1 MAIKIGI
8 TGGIGSGKSVVA
20 HLFRIM
26 GIPVYDTDHEAKQL
40 TATNEQIRQKLTCL
54 LGHDIYQNNML
65 NREMLATYIFG
76 NPQHLQE
83 VNRIIH
89 PCVKAHFR
97 HWVAQQKGND
107 FAAMESA
114 ILIESGFISET
125 DIIVM
130 VHASE
135 DIRLQR
141 CMERDQADAESIRK
155 RMASQMPDEKKLQY
169 ADYVIHNDGIRPLIP
184 QVEMAIRTLQKRFL

>member
-40 TATNEQIRQKLTCL
+40 TATNEQIRRELTRL
-54 LGHDIYQNNML
+54 LGNNIYKGDAL
-65 NREMLATYIFG
+65 NRQLLAEYIFG
-76 NPQHLQE
+76 NTEHLQQI
-83 VNRIIH
+83 NHIIH
-89 PCVKAHFR
+89 PRVRDDFR
-97 HWVAQQKGND
+97 HWAAQQGNFR
-107 FAAMESA
+107 FAGMESA
-114 ILIESGFISET
+114 ILIESGFTSET

-130 VHASE
+130 VHAPE

-184 QVEMAIRTLQKRFL
+184 QVEMAIHTLQKRFL